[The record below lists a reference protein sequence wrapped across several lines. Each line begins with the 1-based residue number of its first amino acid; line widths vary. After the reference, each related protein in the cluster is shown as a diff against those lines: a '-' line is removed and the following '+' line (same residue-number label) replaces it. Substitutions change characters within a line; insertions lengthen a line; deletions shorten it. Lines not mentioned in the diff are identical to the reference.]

1 MSEVSGEVTSGA
13 TDRSEP
19 NRSESDR
26 SQAGAAAEGQPSGGA
41 FVAET
46 VPDAASGV
54 ERTAALFER
63 QAVGCEELG
72 SPFYAG
78 LLRRAAEDIRAG
90 GPCADAVAGYEQAPG
105 PDAIALRVL
114 GGVHALV
121 LTGRAP
127 RLAPYYPSAGGTAD
141 PSRAD
146 ACWREFRQVVAD
158 ELPWIR
164 DWMSRPPQTN
174 EVGRANLLIA
184 GLLRAAVEYPLP
196 IRLIELGSSAGLN
209 LRPELFRYT
218 APGYAWGNPD
228 SPVHLDD
235 AWQGAVPT
243 WLAEAA
249 ESRPILDVVERH
261 GCDLTPIDPLTETG
275 ALALRAYVWPDQP
288 ARSARLH
295 GALELAAR
303 YPAQVQRLGAAE
315 FLKRAQVQDGTL
327 TVVWH
332 SIMKQYVPAPE
343 WAEVNDQLAR
353 LADES
358 SPDAPFAHVSF
369 EPERVGS
376 SFPFRASVRIGRRDR
391 ILLAEAYPHGLP
403 AWAM

>member
-1 MSEVSGEVTSGA
+1 MSEASGEVAGGA
-13 TDRSEP
+13 TARPE
-19 NRSESDR
+19 
-26 SQAGAAAEGQPSGGA
+26 AGGVAEVRPPGGA

-46 VPDAASGV
+46 TPDAASGV
-54 ERTAALFER
+54 ERTALLFER
-63 QAVGCEELG
+63 QALGCEELG

-78 LLRRAAEDIRAG
+78 LLRRAAEDVRAG

-105 PDAIALRVL
+105 PDAIALRLL

-141 PSRAD
+141 ASRSD

-164 DWMSRPPQTN
+164 DWMTRPPQTN

-184 GLLRAAVEYPLP
+184 ALLRASVDHPLP
-196 IRLIELGSSAGLN
+196 IRLFELGSSAGLN
-209 LRPELFRYT
+209 LRPELFRYS
-218 APGYAWGNPD
+218 APGYTWGSPD

-235 AWQGAVPT
+235 AWQGGVPT

-249 ESRPILDVVERH
+249 ESHPTLDVVERH
-261 GCDLTPIDPLTETG
+261 GCDLTPIDPLTESG
-275 ALALRAYVWPDQP
+275 ALALRAYVWADQP
-288 ARSARLH
+288 ARSARLR

-303 YPAQVQRLGAAE
+303 HPAQVQRLGAAE
-315 FLKRAQVQDGTL
+315 FLKGVHVQDGTL

-332 SIMKQYVPAPE
+332 SIMKQYVPAQE
-343 WAEVNDQLAR
+343 WAEVSAELAR
-353 LADES
+353 LAGES
-358 SPDAPFAHVSF
+358 SAEAPFAYVSF
-369 EPERVGS
+369 EPERVGN
-376 SFPFRASVRIGRRDR
+376 SFPFRASVRIGTRDR